1 MIDTH
6 THLYLR
12 EYFPDG
18 GTSAVRDALQVGVEM
33 MILPAIDIE
42 SVEPLLNLHQAFPH
56 HTACAAGL
64 HPTEVGDDWTAE
76 LSEILES
83 FAGTPIIA
91 IGEIG
96 VDLHWENENLTQQ
109 MDAFG
114 HQLDLARC
122 LGIPAII
129 HSRDSIDQTIEIVRS
144 MGNEKPRM
152 VFHSFTYGPR
162 EAERIL
168 EEVSDAMF
176 GFNGVITFKNAG
188 DVREAARI
196 VGLSRIVAE
205 TDSPFLAPV
214 PHRGQTNCSSFLP
227 DVVKGIA
234 AALNITYD
242 EALNATV
249 LNSKSLFNLQ
259 TP

>member
-6 THLYLR
+6 THLYLE

-18 GTSAVRDALQVGVEM
+18 GLTAVRDAINGGVEKM
-33 MILPAIDIE
+33 VLPSIDIE
-42 SVEPLLNLHQAFPH
+42 SVAPLLHLHHAFPDN
-56 HTACAAGL
+56 TACAAGL
-64 HPTEVGDDWTAE
+64 HPTEVTPGWTEE
-76 LSEILES
+76 LSEILET
-83 FAGTPIIA
+83 FAGTPLVA

-96 VDLHWENENLTQQ
+96 IDLHWEKKYLTLQ

-129 HSRDSIDQTIEIVRS
+129 HSRDAVDETLEIVRS
-144 MGNEKPRM
+144 FGADKPDM

-168 EEVSDAMF
+168 EEAPEACF
-176 GFNGVITFKNAG
+176 GFNGVVTFKNAD
-188 DVREAARI
+188 DVREAARL
-196 VGLSRIVAE
+196 VGLDRIVAE

-214 PHRGQTNCSSFLP
+214 PHRGQTNCSAFLP
-227 DVVKGIA
+227 DVVRGIA
-234 AALNITYD
+234 SALDISFE
-242 EALNATV
+242 EASHATTV
-249 LNSKSLFNLQ
+249 RAKQLFSL
-259 TP
+259 